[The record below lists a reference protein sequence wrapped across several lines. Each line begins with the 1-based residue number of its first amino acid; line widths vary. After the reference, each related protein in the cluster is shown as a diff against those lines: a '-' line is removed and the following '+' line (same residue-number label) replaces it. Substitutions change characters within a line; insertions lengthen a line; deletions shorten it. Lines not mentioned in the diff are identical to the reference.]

1 MIDPKN
7 INSGSE
13 YAQLIIETIL
23 ESEKTIPTQ
32 NQMPIGLLTYLAE
45 EIQNLADIT
54 YNDYIIGKR
63 ESFLFSDVEFEELYN
78 KAGERYVGD
87 QIDDLVDKGM
97 LEISVNENGEF
108 LYGLSE
114 KGKKT
119 ISNSKPTKPG
129 RPKKK

>member
-23 ESEKTIPTQ
+23 DAEKTIPTQ

-63 ESFLFSDVEFEELYN
+63 ESFLFSL
-78 KAGERYVGD
+78 
-87 QIDDLVDKGM
+87 
-97 LEISVNENGEF
+97 
-108 LYGLSE
+108 
-114 KGKKT
+114 T
-119 ISNSKPTKPG
+119 ISYPAI
-129 RPKKK
+129 